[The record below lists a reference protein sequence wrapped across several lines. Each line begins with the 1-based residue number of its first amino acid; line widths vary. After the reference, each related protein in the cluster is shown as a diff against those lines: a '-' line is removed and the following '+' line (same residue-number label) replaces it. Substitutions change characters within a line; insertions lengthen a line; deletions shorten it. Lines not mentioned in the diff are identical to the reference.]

1 MLAAIMSGTFMTTT
15 TRRLALVT
23 GAAQGNGRAIAIGL
37 AAAGHE
43 VIVTDLNHAGA
54 TETAALITTNG
65 KRAHA
70 YPLDV
75 TDRAAVAAFAAQ
87 CARQHGDLAV
97 LVNNAGI
104 IARGGVLSDNVL
116 EKWDDLRRVNIDG
129 LLNVCHAFVPQ
140 LIKTKGAILNLA
152 SILSVAA
159 SGQTLAYGATKGAV
173 KQITQ
178 ALAVE
183 LAPHGVRVNAIAPGV
198 IATPMTESTR
208 ANPAALEAFMART
221 PMRRVG
227 QPEELVGAVNFLVSD
242 AASYITGALLPV
254 DGGYLAG

>member
-1 MLAAIMSGTFMTTT
+1 MTTPP
-15 TRRLALVT
+15 RRLALVT

-37 AAAGHE
+37 AAVGYE
-43 VIVTDLNHAGA
+43 VCVSDINLAGA
-54 TETAALITTNG
+54 METAALITG
-65 KRAHA
+65 QGQRAHA
-70 YPLDV
+70 YRLDV
-75 TDRAAVAAFAAQ
+75 ADRAEVAAFAIEM
-87 CARQHGDLAV
+87 ARRHGDLMV

-104 IARGGVLSDNVL
+104 IARGGVLSENVL

-140 LIKTKGAILNLA
+140 LITTKGAIVNLA

-159 SGQTLAYGATKGAV
+159 SAQTLAYGATKGAM

-178 ALAVE
+178 ALAIE

-198 IATPMTESTR
+198 IATPMTETTR
-208 ANPAALEAFMART
+208 ANPAALDAFMART

-242 AASYITGALLPV
+242 AASYITGVLLPV

>member
-1 MLAAIMSGTFMTTT
+1 MSAIS
-15 TRRLALVT
+15 RRLALVT
-23 GAAQGNGRAIAIGL
+23 GAAQGNGRAIAMGL
-37 AAAGHE
+37 AAAGHA
-43 VIVTDLNHAGA
+43 VIATDLNLAGA
-54 TETAALITTNG
+54 TETAALITRRG
-65 KRAHA
+65 QHAHA
-70 YPLDV
+70 YRLDV
-75 TDRAAVAAFAAQ
+75 TDRAGVAAFAAEL
-87 CARQHGDLAV
+87 ARQHGDLTV

-104 IARGGVLSDNVL
+104 IARGGVQSEAMLAN
-116 EKWDDLRRVNIDG
+116 WDALRRVNIDG

-140 LIKTKGAILNLA
+140 LIRSKGAIVNLA

-159 SGQTLAYGATKGAV
+159 SAQTLAYGATKGAV

-183 LAPHGVRVNAIAPGV
+183 LAPQGVRVNAIAPGV
-198 IATPMTESTR
+198 IATPMTEATR
-208 ANPAALEAFMART
+208 ANPAALDAFMRRT

-242 AASYITGALLPV
+242 AASYITGVLLPV